1 LKKTLKFCSAQRAF
15 FKEYRTVFNDFNLF
29 ESGRY
34 WRQKE
39 EKKKIKKTIL
49 TYIEVMTEM

>member
-1 LKKTLKFCSAQRAF
+1 LKKTLKFFSAQRAF